1 MAGPDTVSLDSRK
14 SFWFILIGCAIFSHV
29 TAGALARMPS
39 ADGREPQR
47 WAVIL
52 MGLPGDAEHEATFR
66 QAANQICTWLAESQ
80 QIPAKQIRRLPEEVF
95 TEDGTPSSRI
105 TPALTGA
112 AIRSCFADLASELQE
127 DDALWI
133 FTLGHGNYDGRRAWF
148 HVAGRDPSHED
159 FGHWLA
165 DVRCREQVFWL
176 THSSSGWFVRP
187 LSRPRRIIVAATAA
201 DDESNE
207 TEFPHAFAS
216 VAQRPI
222 SQLDT
227 DHDGSVSVAELYEAV
242 VGEVVRRFQD
252 DSRLR
257 TEHAQLDDN
266 GDGVGSEVLLRPTSP
281 DPAPAPV
288 PKPSPD
294 GELARLTII
303 PYPDVRPSQEE
314 QPTGE

>member
-1 MAGPDTVSLDSRK
+1 MTVVHGTSYRDTRDVGFCRLVG
-14 SFWFILIGCAIFSHV
+14 WAVCLLIATV
-29 TAGALARMPS
+29 LLTRTTAAS
-39 ADGREPQR
+39 GREPQR

-52 MGLPGDAEHEATFR
+52 LGLPGDADHEVPFR
-66 QAANQICTWLAESQ
+66 QSAEEIQKWLTDTQRIPAQ
-80 QIPAKQIRRLPEEVF
+80 QIVRLPSA
-95 TEDGTPSSRI
+95 SSMEAP
-105 TPALTGA
+105 PAPPLTAA

-216 VAQRPI
+216 VVQRPI

-266 GDGVGSEVLLRPTSP
+266 GDGVGSDVLLRPTSP
-281 DPAPAPV
+281 DPATAPV

-303 PYPDVRPSQEE
+303 PYPEIRPSQKE